1 MKKIYFIVF
10 ILSLMCGCQ
19 GKDQEP
25 LDFSGENKNWSANVN
40 VNPAENDKEIAL
52 IKLNYLGKQP
62 ESIGDFGVSLENS
75 NNKNGIG
82 IRDIQLDKEGKFKGK
97 IEVDTDKEMNTS
109 DPLVLTVKWN
119 DKLEDIVLKAQ

>member
-19 GKDQEP
+19 GKDSKL

-40 VNPAENDKEIAL
+40 MSPAKNNKEIAL

-62 ESIGDFGVSLENS
+62 ESIGDFGVNLENS

-82 IRDIQLDKEGKFKGK
+82 IRDIQLDKEGKFEGE
-97 IEVDTDKEMNTS
+97 IEVNTDKEMNTS

-119 DKLEDIVLKAQ
+119 GKEDKFDLKAK